1 MSNEQGPDTAVPT
14 QPPATAP
21 IRDTNVVEPE
31 NALPEVRAEDLPEN
45 WRAAMARAGWTN
57 LMPVQAKAMPYIMAG
72 RDLMVQARTGSGKT
86 GAFVMPILER
96 INPLQASCQ
105 ALILVPTRELAQQVA
120 NEAVILTGDTG
131 VNAVA
136 VYGGSSYKVQ
146 LDAFRKGAHLVVGTP
161 GRILDHLLRRTL
173 SLDNL
178 QILVFDE
185 ADRLLS
191 MGFYPDMR
199 QLQTYLPQRRVDSFM
214 FSATFPPTVQ
224 SLARQFLHEPDFLS
238 LSKDNLSVAETEHVY
253 YTVPALEKDRA
264 LVRLIEVE
272 NPASA
277 FIFCNTK
284 VRVTY
289 VTTVLRRFGYDAD
302 ELSSDLEQ
310 KAREK
315 VMDRVRQGKLR
326 LLVTTDVAAR
336 GIDVPELSH
345 VVQYE
350 VPEDPELYIHRA
362 GRTGRAGAT
371 GVAITLVGDFSEQ
384 VKLKRIRD
392 KFGVDLEE
400 RPLPTDEDV
409 TELVAERLTAV
420 LESDLRQRDILQK
433 ERLHRFLSLAKTLGE
448 SLEGQSL
455 IAMLLDDIYQ
465 QTLKAATVPS
475 EPTQRPEKQERK
487 EEKRGRR
494 SRKR

>member
-1 MSNEQGPDTAVPT
+1 MNNEQMGETAVSPT
-14 QPPATAP
+14 
-21 IRDTNVVEPE
+21 DKNLVEPD
-31 NALPEVRAEDLPEN
+31 NALPEVHAADLPES
-45 WRAAMARAGWTN
+45 WREAMARAGWID

-86 GAFVMPILER
+86 GAFVLPILER
-96 INPLQASCQ
+96 INPLQANCQ

-120 NEAVILTGDTG
+120 HEAVVLAGDSG
-131 VNAVA
+131 ANAVA

-173 SLDNL
+173 NLDNL

-199 QLQTYLPQRRVDSFM
+199 QLQTYLPSRRVDSFM

-224 SLARQFLHEPDFLS
+224 SLARQFLDKPDFLS
-238 LSKDNLSVAETEHVY
+238 LSSDNMYVAETEHVY

-272 NPASA
+272 NPESA

-345 VVQYE
+345 VIQYE

-362 GRTGRAGAT
+362 GRTGRAGAA
-371 GVAITLVGDFSEQ
+371 GVAITLVGDFAEQ

-392 KFGVDLEE
+392 KFGVASLEE
-400 RPLPTDEDV
+400 RPLPTEEDV
-409 TELVAERLTAV
+409 NNLVAERLTAV
-420 LESDLRQRDILQK
+420 LEADLRQRDILQK
-433 ERLHRFLSLAKTLGE
+433 ERLHRFLPLAKTLSE

-465 QTLKAATVPS
+465 QTLKAAATPVDEA
-475 EPTQRPEKQERK
+475 EPAPKK
-487 EEKRGRR
+487 EHKSGKRRRR
-494 SRKR
+494 SRNR

>member
-1 MSNEQGPDTAVPT
+1 MMSNEITGDTAVSPT
-14 QPPATAP
+14 NAAEPTP
-21 IRDTNVVEPE
+21 DKNVVEPE
-31 NALPEVRAEDLPEN
+31 NALPEVHAADLPES
-45 WRAAMARAGWTN
+45 WRQAMARAGWTD

-86 GAFVMPILER
+86 GAFVLPILER
-96 INPLQASCQ
+96 INSLQATCQ

-120 NEAVILTGDTG
+120 HEAAMLAGDSG
-131 VNAVA
+131 ANAVA

-146 LDAFRKGAHLVVGTP
+146 IDAFRKGAHLVVGTP

-173 SLDNL
+173 TLNDL

-199 QLQTYLPQRRVDSFM
+199 QLQTYLPSRPVDSFM

-224 SLARQFLHEPDFLS
+224 SLARQFLNNPDFLS
-238 LSKDNLSVAETEHVY
+238 LSSDNMYVAETEHVY

-272 NPASA
+272 NPESA

-310 KAREK
+310 RAREK

-345 VVQYE
+345 VIQYE
-350 VPEDPELYIHRA
+350 VPEDPELYIHCRA
-362 GRTGRAGAT
+362 DLAGPAA
-371 GVAITLVGDFSEQ
+371 GVAITLVGDFRGAGE
-384 VKLKRIRD
+384 V
-392 KFGVDLEE
+392 GVSGINWVASLEE
-400 RPLPTDEDV
+400 RPARTEEDE
-409 TELVAERLTAV
+409 
-420 LESDLRQRDILQK
+420 
-433 ERLHRFLSLAKTLGE
+433 
-448 SLEGQSL
+448 
-455 IAMLLDDIYQ
+455 
-465 QTLKAATVPS
+465 
-475 EPTQRPEKQERK
+475 
-487 EEKRGRR
+487 
-494 SRKR
+494 

>member
-1 MSNEQGPDTAVPT
+1 MSNEQTAETAVSHSPT
-14 QPPATAP
+14 T
-21 IRDTNVVEPE
+21 DKDLVEPT
-31 NALPEVRAEDLPEN
+31 NALPEVRAADLPDS
-45 WRAAMARAGWTN
+45 WREAMARAGWSE
-57 LMPVQAKAMPYIMAG
+57 LMPVQAKTMPYIMAG

-96 INPLQASCQ
+96 VNPLQPTCQ

-120 NEAVILTGDTG
+120 KEAVMLAGDTG

-146 LDAFRKGAHLVVGTP
+146 LDAFRAGAHLVVGTP

-173 SLDNL
+173 SLDDL
-178 QILVFDE
+178 KILVFDE

-238 LSKDNLSVAETEHVY
+238 LSSDNIYVVETEHVY
-253 YTVPALEKDRA
+253 YTVPALDKDRA

-272 NPASA
+272 NPDSA

-284 VRVTY
+284 VRVNY

-310 KAREK
+310 GARER
-315 VMDRVRQGKLR
+315 VMARVRQGTLR

-336 GIDVPELSH
+336 GIDVPQLSH
-345 VVQYE
+345 AIQYE

-362 GRTGRAGAT
+362 GRTGRAGAA

-384 VKLKRIRD
+384 VRLKRIRD
-392 KFGVDLEE
+392 KYGVAMVE

-409 TELVAERLTAV
+409 TNLVAERLTAR
-420 LESDLRQRDILQK
+420 LESELRQRDSVQK
-433 ERLHRFLSLAKTLGE
+433 ERLQRFLPLAKTLGE

-465 QTLKAATVPS
+465 QTLTAAATPVETAVTSAPQ
-475 EPTQRPEKQERK
+475 EPRSQRPPRDRRRPRRK
-487 EEKRGRR
+487 
-494 SRKR
+494 

>member
-1 MSNEQGPDTAVPT
+1 MNDEPMGETAVSSPT
-14 QPPATAP
+14 STPSTQY
-21 IRDTNVVEPE
+21 VEPA
-31 NALPEVRAEDLPEN
+31 NALPEVHAADLPDS
-45 WRAAMARAGWTN
+45 WREAMARAGWTD
-57 LMPVQAKAMPYIMAG
+57 LMPVQARAMPYIMAG

-96 INPLQASCQ
+96 INPLQPNCQ
-105 ALILVPTRELAQQVA
+105 ALILVPTRELAMQVA
-120 NEAVILTGDTG
+120 KEAVILAGDSG
-131 VNAVA
+131 ANAVA

-173 SLDNL
+173 TLDAL
-178 QILVFDE
+178 QILIFDE

-238 LSKDNLSVAETEHVY
+238 LSSDNVYVAETDHVY
-253 YTVPALEKDRA
+253 YTMPALEKDRA
-264 LVRLIEVE
+264 LVRLIEIE
-272 NPASA
+272 NPDSA

-284 VRVTY
+284 VRVNY

-310 KAREK
+310 KARER
-315 VMDRVRQGKLR
+315 VMDRVRQGTLR

-336 GIDVPELSH
+336 GIDIPQLSH

-362 GRTGRAGAT
+362 GRTGRAGAA

-392 KFGVDLEE
+392 KYGVDLVE

-409 TELVAERLTAV
+409 TNLVAERLTAH
-420 LESDLRQRDILQK
+420 LEGELRDRDSVQK
-433 ERLHRFLSLAKTLGE
+433 ERMHRFLDLAKELGE

-455 IAMLLDDIYQ
+455 IAMLLDNIYQ
-465 QTLKAATVPS
+465 ETLQAAAVPVEAPPAKTE
-475 EPTQRPEKQERK
+475 EPKQGKPRS
-487 EEKRGRR
+487 R
-494 SRKR
+494 SRKRKW

>member
-1 MSNEQGPDTAVPT
+1 MNNEQMEETAVTPPT
-14 QPPATAP
+14 TTTPTP
-21 IRDTNVVEPE
+21 DKNLVEPE
-31 NALPEVRAEDLPEN
+31 NALPEVHAADLPDS
-45 WRAAMARAGWTN
+45 WRAAMTRAGWTD

-86 GAFVMPILER
+86 GAFVLPILER
-96 INPLQASCQ
+96 INPLQPTCQ

-120 NEAVILTGDTG
+120 HEAVVLAGDSG
-131 VNAVA
+131 ANAVA

-173 SLDNL
+173 SLDDL

-199 QLQTYLPQRRVDSFM
+199 QLQTYLPSRRVDSFM

-238 LSKDNLSVAETEHVY
+238 LSSDNMYVAETEHVY

-272 NPASA
+272 NPDSA

-362 GRTGRAGAT
+362 GRTGRAGAA

-392 KFGVDLEE
+392 KYGVDLEE
-400 RPLPTDEDV
+400 RPLPTEEDV
-409 TELVAERLTAV
+409 TNLVAERLTAQ
-420 LESDLRQRDILQK
+420 LEADLRQRDILQK
-433 ERLHRFLSLAKTLGE
+433 ERLHRFLPLAKTLGE

-465 QTLKAATVPS
+465 QTLTAAAIPAEAPEPS
-475 EPTQRPEKQERK
+475 PAK
-487 EEKRGRR
+487 EKRSDKRRRR
-494 SRKR
+494 SRNR